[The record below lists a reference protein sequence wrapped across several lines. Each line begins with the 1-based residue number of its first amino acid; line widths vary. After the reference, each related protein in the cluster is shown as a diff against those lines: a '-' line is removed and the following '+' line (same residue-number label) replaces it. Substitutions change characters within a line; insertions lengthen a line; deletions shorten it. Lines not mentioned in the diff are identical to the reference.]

1 MCYSFT
7 VTGIC
12 TLYSLLVPPR
22 APKTFTKLVLDATT
36 TTCNAAMSGKSGRE
50 HLCWDWR

>member
-12 TLYSLLVPPR
+12 TLYSLLVPRR
-22 APKTFTKLVLDATT
+22 APKTFTKLNDLQCSHERQERQRAPVLGLAL
-36 TTCNAAMSGKSGRE
+36 AAKV
-50 HLCWDWR
+50 